1 MQHIAFCS
9 RCRGMKVGWNL
20 HYIGH
25 CVICKKLVSKSFKL
39 LILTVLTCVLALAFS
54 APGALVFSEQ
64 DTGHRIQQAAAAV
77 PAPLLVRVDPAILV
91 RVDPAVKEMDSFL
104 ERYKVEAGQ

>member
-39 LILTVLTCVLALAFS
+39 LILTVLACVLALAFS

-64 DTGHRIQQAAAAV
+64 DIGHRLQQATL
-77 PAPLLVRVDPAILV
+77 PTPLLVRVDPAI
-91 RVDPAVKEMDSFL
+91 REMDSFL
-104 ERYKVEAGQ
+104 ERYKVDAGQRSRIA